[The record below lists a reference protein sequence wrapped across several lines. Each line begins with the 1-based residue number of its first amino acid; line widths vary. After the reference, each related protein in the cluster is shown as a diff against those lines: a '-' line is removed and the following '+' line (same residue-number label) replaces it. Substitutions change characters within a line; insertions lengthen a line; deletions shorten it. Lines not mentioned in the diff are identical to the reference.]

1 MFNPIVTKGKSPGG
15 GSTRAGYQKS
25 QQMLAKKM
33 DNLAA
38 SNINQTT
45 DGMYKFMIFALDL
58 GEARKKQS
66 KLPKTLDDFKH
77 KICDSLG
84 VDSDDQ
90 RVEAIFAGYQ
100 GVGRVAL
107 DTDEQFKEF
116 MSSVDSKPEQEVV
129 VQEESPLVQELRAEI
144 ASLRRDKERSEALWL
159 KEKANL
165 NDQIAIQEKRLNELT
180 KQIEEQRQ
188 QFQRKL
194 LKVQEEKRAV
204 ERELEKAKQEIEKLK
219 DQLQKVSAVYE
230 EKMREQR
237 EKFDEE
243 KRRLMATIKHQKEEI
258 ARKDELIAQ
267 LEEQV
272 ATLKERV
279 EQLEAQV
286 EEQKQKIAELEKEN
300 RKLTVLT
307 KQQKRINDE
316 LQAKYEDVRAK
327 LAKYEETA
335 PMVIEEP
342 DPLRFEWV
350 IPGMRAKLE
359 KWERG
364 RAIHSPEFCLESVDD
379 MMIEFFPRGDSTSY
393 DGFCAVKIRV
403 PDNTKI
409 RWSFQIGEILG
420 GPRCD
425 HYERHLWWNRSGVV
439 WNNFCTEYDL
449 ERQIDEND
457 QLTCV
462 FQLHVIPEG
471 EKLQDPVE
479 LGRDPF
485 AHRSAQLPVLR
496 SQSEAELSTGE
507 KLLNPLY
514 YRHEDLPGGA
524 SSSLFNGK
532 VSIERE
538 QSPLTSRGASPL
550 ASVGS
555 RATTRASSRKVLGAS
570 RVDKL
575 RNRSAPSGPGQLT
588 RKGPNAAG
596 MAQTWDESAW
606 KGQRDALPPVPVSR
620 RGMSPSPVG

>member
-1 MFNPIVTKGKSPGG
+1 
-15 GSTRAGYQKS
+15 
-25 QQMLAKKM
+25 
-33 DNLAA
+33 
-38 SNINQTT
+38 
-45 DGMYKFMIFALDL
+45 MIFALDL
-58 GEARKKQS
+58 GEARKRAS

-77 KICDSLG
+77 KICDALG

-107 DTDEQFKEF
+107 DTDEQFRDF
-116 MSSVDSKPEQEVV
+116 MSSVDSKPEEQVV
-129 VQEESPLVQELRAEI
+129 IQEESPLVQELRAEI
-144 ASLRRDKERSEALWL
+144 ASLRRDKERSETLWL
-159 KEKANL
+159 KEKAAL
-165 NDQIAIQEKRLNELT
+165 KEQIGIYEARVAQLT
-180 KQIEEQRQ
+180 KDMEDMRQ

-194 LKVQEEKRAV
+194 LKEQQARQAV
-204 ERELEKAKQEIEKLK
+204 EQQLEKSKLEIDKLK

-230 EKMREQR
+230 EKMREQA
-237 EKFDEE
+237 EKFDKE
-243 KRRLMATIKHQKEEI
+243 KSRLMTTIKHQKEEL
-258 ARKDELIAQ
+258 AKKEELIAK
-267 LEEQV
+267 LEEEN
-272 ATLKERV
+272 AALKERV
-279 EQLEAQV
+279 ELLEAQV

-300 RKLTVLT
+300 RRLTVLT
-307 KQQKRINDE
+307 KNQQRINDE
-316 LQAKYEDVRAK
+316 LRAKYEDVRAK

-335 PMVIEEP
+335 PITFEEP

-425 HYERHLWWNRSGVV
+425 HYERHLWWCRSGVV

-449 ERQIDEND
+449 ERQIDAND

-462 FQLHVIPEG
+462 FQLHVIPEA

-485 AHRSAQLPVLR
+485 AHRSAALPALR

-514 YRHEDLPGGA
+514 YRHEDMPA
-524 SSSLFNGK
+524 AQWNGK
-532 VSIERE
+532 VSIERD
-538 QSPLTSRGASPL
+538 QSPLASRGASPL

-555 RATTRASSRKVLGAS
+555 RATTRSSSRKVLAS

-575 RNRSAPSGPGQLT
+575 RNRSAPSGPGQLA
-588 RKGPNAAG
+588 RKGPDTAG
-596 MAQTWDESAW
+596 MSQTWDERAW
-606 KGQRDALPPVPVSR
+606 KGQRDALPPVPVGR
-620 RGMSPSPVG
+620 RGMSPPPVG